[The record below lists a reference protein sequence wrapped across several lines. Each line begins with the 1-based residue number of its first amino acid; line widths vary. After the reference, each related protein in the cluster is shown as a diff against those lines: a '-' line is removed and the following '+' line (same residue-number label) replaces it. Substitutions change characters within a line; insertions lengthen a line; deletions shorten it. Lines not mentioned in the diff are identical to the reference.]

1 MQEPVFEKTISGYSL
16 QFENESIKV
25 NLERLTD
32 DGVGEMSII
41 HTNGRGDTL
50 LLPRCSINLL
60 SERTLTSLG
69 KRLNEQLKLDWTS
82 ILNYSAHYTVTALR
96 EGSPIENIDEAP
108 ANSKLEYL
116 LYPILLKNQPT
127 TIFSPGGYGKST
139 LADMIAVSIQFNRVV
154 LDWVPC
160 AGNVLYL
167 DWESDSETHKK
178 YIQAIKNGLDIKE
191 KLPIKY
197 MRCDTDLINIIDN
210 VYKVVRENE
219 VSLVIIDSQMA
230 ATARG
235 RPGADGAQISSMY
248 YNALRTLPCASLTI
262 DHVSKSSMDGTSNGN
277 PYGSVV
283 KSNRARSQFEMKQ
296 QQEIGEDIIEIGL
309 FHTKFNLGRKLK
321 PIGIKINYINKDDA
335 LDKVIFEL
343 TDIEDN
349 PDLAK
354 SLPIK
359 DQIIA
364 ILRSEPLTA
373 KDIAEQLDIGEQTAR
388 TTMNRYKNIFITSN
402 GKWGLVYNKTP

>member
-16 QFENESIKV
+16 QFENESRKV

-82 ILNYSAHYTVTALR
+82 IFNYSAHYTVTALR

-160 AGNVLYL
+160 AGNVLY
-167 DWESDSETHKK
+167 
-178 YIQAIKNGLDIKE
+178 
-191 KLPIKY
+191 
-197 MRCDTDLINIIDN
+197 
-210 VYKVVRENE
+210 
-219 VSLVIIDSQMA
+219 
-230 ATARG
+230 
-235 RPGADGAQISSMY
+235 
-248 YNALRTLPCASLTI
+248 
-262 DHVSKSSMDGTSNGN
+262 
-277 PYGSVV
+277 
-283 KSNRARSQFEMKQ
+283 
-296 QQEIGEDIIEIGL
+296 
-309 FHTKFNLGRKLK
+309 
-321 PIGIKINYINKDDA
+321 
-335 LDKVIFEL
+335 
-343 TDIEDN
+343 
-349 PDLAK
+349 
-354 SLPIK
+354 
-359 DQIIA
+359 
-364 ILRSEPLTA
+364 
-373 KDIAEQLDIGEQTAR
+373 
-388 TTMNRYKNIFITSN
+388 
-402 GKWGLVYNKTP
+402 